1 MKKIKSYQMP
11 RAQIARQL
19 LLGGL
24 ALAATAGM
32 AEAQGCVAGAAAT
45 QQKSK
50 GSSGSSSGSAA
61 GQRYQQY
68 NTPSA
73 KVQSVISKSPGC
85 VMGAAPYSG
94 GSGSKSK
101 SGSSGSTSGS
111 APKTK
116 TKSKTQ

>member
-11 RAQIARQL
+11 RAQIVRPL

-32 AEAQGCVAGAAAT
+32 ASAQGCVAGA
-45 QQKSK
+45 QKAQPSTSGK
-50 GSSGSSSGSAA
+50 SGSSGSSTGSDA
-61 GQRYQQY
+61 GKKYQQY
-68 NTPSA
+68 NTPSS

-85 VMGAAPYSG
+85 VLGAVPYSG
-94 GSGSKSK
+94 GSSTKSK
-101 SGSSGSTSGS
+101 AKS
-111 APKTK
+111 TK